1 MREEQRNA
9 ILNIYVSHMT
19 KSKKTNDFTI
29 KKKKKKKREKK
40 KSHTKTKIFRL
51 NTTKRKHDN

>member
-29 KKKKKKKREKK
+29 KKKKRKKKEKK
-40 KSHTKTKIFRL
+40 RSHTQKQKYS
-51 NTTKRKHDN
+51 D